1 MAAVIDIKDGIR
13 KVSVDSLDRR
23 LIHHVYVIEIYD
35 KRYRRKMNILSLGSN
50 GGSRTVDGRR
60 ICHYVPSVS
69 LSNVQAVQEIVLYT
83 KRKSSSV
90 H

>member
-35 KRYRRKMNILSLGSN
+35 KRYRRKMNTLSLGSN
-50 GGSRTVDGRR
+50 GGSRTVNRR
-60 ICHYVPSVS
+60 RTFHYVPFVS
-69 LSNVQAVQEIVLYT
+69 LSNVQTLQEIVLDT
-83 KRKSSSV
+83 KRKKSSV